1 MLTCDNKA
9 HPTMHFVSIYFQ
21 EWFIV
26 PKLHKK
32 LSLVSIPFIFSDH
45 AGGNE
50 KLVTKVTGLTVC
62 GNDDR
67 IGAMNKRVKH
77 NDQFK
82 VTCQFQLQSYLLSGE

>member
-1 MLTCDNKA
+1 MTVSSADQFSCTNFLLVDTC
-9 HPTMHFVSIYFQ
+9 T
-21 EWFIV
+21 
-26 PKLHKK
+26 
-32 LSLVSIPFIFSDH
+32 IFSDH

-50 KLVTKVTGLTVC
+50 KLATMVTGLTVC

-82 VTCQFQLQSYLLSGE
+82 VTC